1 MRRLTLSLLGL
12 ALLSTAA
19 AALAEEPVA
28 ADLST
33 PAAAEAPLVTSPAP
47 LSLLPEN
54 PQPAFTLPCPPEPVV
69 TCNTCFLLGTYYSY
83 QCTTFCVNGVFHRS
97 CSYCGSGCPL

>member
-1 MRRLTLSLLGL
+1 MRRLTLAILGL
-12 ALLSTAA
+12 AMLSTAA
-19 AALAEEPVA
+19 AALAAEPAA

-33 PAAAEAPLVTSPAP
+33 PATAEAPLIASPAP

-54 PQPAFTLPCPPEPVV
+54 PQPAFNLCPPEPVV

-83 QCTTFCVNGVFHRS
+83 QCTLFCSNGVPHRT
-97 CSYCGSGCPL
+97 CTYCGSGCPL